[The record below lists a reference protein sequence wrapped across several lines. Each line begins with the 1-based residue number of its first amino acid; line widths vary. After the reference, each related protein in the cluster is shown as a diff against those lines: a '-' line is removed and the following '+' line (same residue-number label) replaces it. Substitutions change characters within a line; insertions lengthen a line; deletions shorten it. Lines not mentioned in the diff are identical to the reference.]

1 MPPPQGSKERL
12 AKLAPKTDKEWEFI
26 SPENE
31 MKSVTNAEHSKYRN
45 IGGDLKKGGEKRPQA
60 FFLLMLIAKASPYK
74 TCIT

>member
-31 MKSVTNAEHSKYRN
+31 MKSVTNAERSKYRN
-45 IGGDLKKGGEKRPQA
+45 IGGDLKKRPQA
-60 FFLLMLIAKASPYK
+60 FFLLMLITKASPYK